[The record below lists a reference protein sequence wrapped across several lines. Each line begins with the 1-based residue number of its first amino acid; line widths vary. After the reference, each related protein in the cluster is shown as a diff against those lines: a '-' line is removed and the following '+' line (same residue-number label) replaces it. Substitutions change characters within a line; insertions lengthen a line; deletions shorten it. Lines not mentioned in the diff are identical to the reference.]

1 MQVDVLENA
10 KTGATR
16 TEKILKV
23 ALFVFI
29 ATTIVLSGIL
39 ALAGKNIIKLHSEE
53 YCVTAECT
61 EAAVFMFNNINWS
74 ADPCNNFFEFACGKW
89 LKENSIPDEYS
100 SYGTYKMISKSVKI
114 MLKELLQKPVAE
126 GEEVE
131 AIQKA
136 KLLYQSCMNETA
148 IEMNDMKPLLEIL
161 KDPALRWPVLET
173 YNGPEGTWKEQEF
186 SLLETLAVLRGQYN
200 NNILFTFSV
209 EVDSKNS
216 EDHILTLDQGSLF
229 MESREDYLTNS
240 TETKTYRDALL
251 KLMIDMAILLG
262 ANSTTAHA
270 DMAKVLE
277 FEIELAKIVIPNRN
291 RTSET
296 LYNKFTILQLQN
308 TIPGFDWLHYMNM
321 VIDDE
326 FNPELKHINV
336 SEDIIVYVPQYL
348 KDLVKLLQTVDNRTV
363 ANYVVW
369 RIVYRRTNNLSKRF
383 LNRRLEYL
391 KVVRGMTSLAERWIM
406 CVVYVDYIFSYAVGR
421 MFVDAHFQEDKKKL
435 TEELVE
441 GVRWAFLDILD
452 KENDWMDKDTKNK
465 AKEKANG
472 VHSKIGYPS
481 FILNDTIIT
490 ESYRNITIS
499 SSNYFEN
506 VVLALLVFAQA
517 DFAWLR
523 LHASKTG
530 WFTSPTTVNA
540 FYSPTQNQI
549 QFPAGELQK
558 PFFWGEQYPLSISYG
573 GIGTIVG
580 HEFSHA
586 FDNNGRKYDKF
597 GNLQQW
603 WTNASISKFEEKTQC
618 MIKQYD
624 DYYWLTAG
632 MHVNGKMTL
641 GENIA
646 DNAGIRQSF
655 RAYRK
660 WIREKRGG
668 KEEDLLPGIGL
679 SNNQLFFLSYAN
691 VRCDNY
697 RPEAARIQILN
708 GVHSPSEFRTIGA
721 MSNFEEF
728 SKAFNCPETSVMN
741 RGSNACRVW

>member
-1 MQVDVLENA
+1 
-10 KTGATR
+10 
-16 TEKILKV
+16 
-23 ALFVFI
+23 
-29 ATTIVLSGIL
+29 
-39 ALAGKNIIKLHSEE
+39 
-53 YCVTAECT
+53 
-61 EAAVFMFNNINWS
+61 MFNNINWS

-465 AKEKANG
+465 AKEKVMHYNNNLYLYN
-472 VHSKIGYPS
+472 VSKPS
-481 FILNDTIIT
+481 QNILYSGLTV
-490 ESYRNITIS
+490 
-499 SSNYFEN
+499 YFLGKARQSIAYHK
-506 VVLALLVFAQA
+506 VPQ
-517 DFAWLR
+517 
-523 LHASKTG
+523 
-530 WFTSPTTVNA
+530 TV
-540 FYSPTQNQI
+540 
-549 QFPAGELQK
+549 FPAGELQK

-679 SNNQLFFLSYAN
+679 T
-691 VRCDNY
+691 
-697 RPEAARIQILN
+697 ARIQILN

>member
-1 MQVDVLENA
+1 MYSF
-10 KTGATR
+10 T
-16 TEKILKV
+16 
-23 ALFVFI
+23 
-29 ATTIVLSGIL
+29 
-39 ALAGKNIIKLHSEE
+39 AGKNIIKLHSEE

-465 AKEKANG
+465 AKEKVMNNM
-472 VHSKIGYPS
+472 HSNMITFE
-481 FILNDTIIT
+481 FIFNF
-490 ESYRNITIS
+490 R
-499 SSNYFEN
+499 
-506 VVLALLVFAQA
+506 
-517 DFAWLR
+517 
-523 LHASKTG
+523 
-530 WFTSPTTVNA
+530 
-540 FYSPTQNQI
+540 
-549 QFPAGELQK
+549 
-558 PFFWGEQYPLSISYG
+558 SISYG

-679 SNNQLFFLSYAN
+679 K
-691 VRCDNY
+691 
-697 RPEAARIQILN
+697 AARIQILN